1 MDAKKRSSS
10 AARSRRNTRIA
21 LYGGTFDPVH
31 NAHLAVACELLK
43 LFALDEVLFIPAHVA
58 PHKRRNVPPASPW
71 HRYAMLA
78 LATQNEKERALR
90 VSTVE
95 LDEPQRPY
103 TVETIAR
110 LQDAMPGAHFLF
122 VMGADSWD
130 EITTWREWERLLS
143 MTAHVVVTRPGYELW
158 TEHVTEDVRARIVDL
173 RQGSYSGARDGHRL
187 EITGEPKIYFTDAVN
202 LEIASRDIRRAVREA
217 GEGQG
222 ESISVPQPVA
232 EYIKKYRLY
241 REAHETERNDAGRER
256 AHD

>member
-1 MDAKKRSSS
+1 MDAKRRSSN
-10 AARSRRNTRIA
+10 ARIA

-31 NAHLAVACELLK
+31 NAHVAVACELLK
-43 LFALDEVLFIPAHVA
+43 LFALDEVLFIPAYVA

-71 HRYAMLA
+71 HRYAMLT
-78 LATQNEKERALR
+78 LATQSERRLR

-95 LDEPQRPY
+95 LDEPEKPY

-110 LQDAMPGAHFLF
+110 LKDAMPDARFLF

-158 TEHVTEDVRARIVDL
+158 TEHVTAETRGRIVDL
-173 RQGSYSGARDGHRL
+173 RQDDASGSGDGRQI
-187 EITGEPKIYFTDAVN
+187 EVTGESKIYFTDAVKM
-202 LEIASRDIRRAVREA
+202 EIASRDIRRVVRETDEEQ
-217 GEGQG
+217 EG
-222 ESISVPQPVA
+222 SIGVPQPVA

-241 REAHETERNDAGRER
+241 REAHETERHDAGREH